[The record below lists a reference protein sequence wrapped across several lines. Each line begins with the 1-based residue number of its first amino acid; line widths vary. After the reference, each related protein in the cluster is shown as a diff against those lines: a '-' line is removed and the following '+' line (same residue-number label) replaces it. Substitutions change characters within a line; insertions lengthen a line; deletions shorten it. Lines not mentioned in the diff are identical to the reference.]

1 MLSTLFSFAP
11 DQLVYVDGGTGSMV
25 IQAVLAAGFAAAYGF
40 RGALARVVSLV
51 KRTPRQNPDQ
61 TA

>member
-1 MLSTLFSFAP
+1 
-11 DQLVYVDGGTGSMV
+11 MV

>member
-1 MLSTLFSFAP
+1 MLSTLFSLVP
-11 DQLVYVDGGTGSMV
+11 DQIAYVDGGTGSMV

-51 KRTPRQNPDQ
+51 KRSPRRNPDQ
-61 TA
+61 TV